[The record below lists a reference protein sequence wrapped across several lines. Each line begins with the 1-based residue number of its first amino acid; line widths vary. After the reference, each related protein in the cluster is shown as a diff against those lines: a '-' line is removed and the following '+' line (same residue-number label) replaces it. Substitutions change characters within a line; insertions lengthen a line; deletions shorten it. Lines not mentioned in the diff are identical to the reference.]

1 MAYLYVCVCVST
13 CVYCSGM
20 NLTFVYQYRRETN
33 GYIHIVPKCEYVC
46 KQDHLCLNFYM
57 KCSVRLMAS
66 TIIYLHK
73 IYINDG
79 FDPATVFT
87 LIRLYAYEVFC
98 ERIHS
103 VEKNSNP
110 NEQKCGK
117 LPHTQSQNV
126 VFY

>member
-1 MAYLYVCVCVST
+1 
-13 CVYCSGM
+13 
-20 NLTFVYQYRRETN
+20 
-33 GYIHIVPKCEYVC
+33 
-46 KQDHLCLNFYM
+46 
-57 KCSVRLMAS
+57 MAS